1 MLTLKM
7 LSLVVALSLS
17 IVIVNAM
24 ICRRVVELGP
34 IIFVWAMTVTLFVAC
49 VLGWM

>member
-24 ICRRVVELGP
+24 ICRRIVHGP

-49 VLGWM
+49 VLGWI